1 MNDLANRIARFLVEQ
16 CQAVAPSTL
25 VERFREPTHA
35 VVRACGLLVD
45 GGRAERVYADG
56 VRCWAY
62 RAAGLLPTAGM
73 TARAMR
79 AAAEATSAGSEAA
92 ADRAHRRNLKP
103 KDWDTVFPA
112 LLRQHGP
119 QTFSGLAELAGCS
132 INAVTRWVR
141 GRVGYALLRDL
152 SRPSHPW
159 VVRLVDQVV
168 PAAPDRS
175 AALVA
180 ALRAQGPLF
189 QHEVCAVLGIKI
201 TTLRSMLPDLG
212 SMGSPVL
219 LTAIHN
225 QRIYHLGDQ
234 DPNDRVARKERDR
247 RAAFLASCARKAAAR
262 ACRVCGC
269 TEADIRPCAQRTGW
283 PCHWVAADLC
293 SACEHDPAAS
303 GFPEVRALFDL
314 IVPAGPWG
322 VGFDLIK
329 RRCHATLGAELVN
342 AALASAGFAYESIDR
357 HGITFIRQRLPLATT
372 TTPSPAAQPGD

>member
-1 MNDLANRIARFLVEQ
+1 VNDLANRIAKFLVEQ
-16 CQAVAPSTL
+16 SGPRIPWVLA
-25 VERFREPTHA
+25 ERLLEPIDD
-35 VVRACGLLVD
+35 VVRACGALVD
-45 GGRAERVYADG
+45 QGRAERVCVDG
-56 VRCWAY
+56 ARCWAF
-62 RAAGLLPTAGM
+62 RARGVLPTAGM
-73 TARAMR
+73 TARALC
-79 AAAEATSAGSEAA
+79 AAAEATSAGSEAT
-92 ADRAHRRNLKP
+92 ADRTHRRNLKP
-103 KDWDTVFPA
+103 KNWDPVLQP

-119 QTFSGLAELAGCS
+119 QTFSGLADLAGCS

-141 GRVGYALLRDL
+141 GRDGYALLRDL

-168 PAAPDRS
+168 PAAPDRT

-201 TTLRSMLPDLG
+201 TTLRSLLPDLG

-247 RAAFLASCARKAAAR
+247 RAAFLESRKAAAR
-262 ACRVCGC
+262 TCRVCGC

-293 SACEHDPAAS
+293 SACERDPAACQY
-303 GFPEVRALFDL
+303 PEVRALFDL

-329 RRCHATLGAELVN
+329 RRCHATLGAELVS

-372 TTPSPAAQPGD
+372 TPSPAAQPGD